1 MDFPI
6 STSPFYDWKSDYRN
20 GAEEVHGS
28 CSVVVRIHEG
38 IDEIYSGVVNISC
51 VGAHGGL
58 KEIRHRVNHLREP
71 LLIMHYP
78 PPFGA
83 SKGDSKKSSKFK
95 QMFPTNFAHQSGVN
109 YPKVDVWWT
118 GTDIIVGVDVR
129 LDASSTACVHTN
141 ADAQSVHCEVPN
153 NLHFPKTIPT
163 SRWQIRPGK
172 VQHLQQGINPFLHF
186 FILKT

>member
-109 YPKVDVWWT
+109 FPKVDYDELGLTLLLVLMFAWMPPPPPVFT
-118 GTDIIVGVDVR
+118 LTLTLSPCTVKCPTTSISPRPSQPPGGKFAPGR
-129 LDASSTACVHTN
+129 YSTY
-141 ADAQSVHCEVPN
+141 SKE
-153 NLHFPKTIPT
+153 
-163 SRWQIRPGK
+163 
-172 VQHLQQGINPFLHF
+172 
-186 FILKT
+186 